1 MKFTQNQL
9 RRIIREALNESQ
21 PEIPDIMG
29 AIGGGRFQPRETQPI
44 ADMDKGIAQEY
55 AQDVVAYVQQE
66 IVSQQAPALAGLTM
80 REFLNLAAELAADK
94 PMQ

>member
-1 MKFTQNQL
+1 MKVSKGQL
-9 RRIIREALNESQ
+9 RRIIRGALNESQ
-21 PEIPDIMG
+21 PKIPDIMG
-29 AIGGGRFQPRETQPI
+29 AIGGGRFQPRETQAI
-44 ADMDKGIAQEY
+44 SDMDTGITQEY
-55 AQDVVAYVQQE
+55 AQDVIAYVQQE